1 MKNNKKRINSRSLRW
16 IACAIGALMMLS
28 AFLCVSAGA
37 SEIEVQK
44 LIPGG
49 IPFGVKFATDG
60 VIIISTEDI
69 SANVIKSPAYEA
81 GLRPKD
87 IIIEANGQS
96 VNSVV
101 KLKEIFQKS
110 GGKGVDVTY
119 IREGNKHTVR
129 VTPVYVSS
137 DGEYKIGVNVK
148 DSGAGLGTVTYIVP
162 ETMEFAGLGHGICD
176 GDSGKLI
183 PMSRGVVTDIT
194 VSGIKKGVAGTPGEI
209 KGYFGASKKGTL
221 YKNTHCGVYG
231 MFSQK
236 PQNVGEAIEVGT
248 RNDIKNGD
256 AYIICTLDSSGPQKY
271 SVEICNIDRSADGSK
286 CFTVKIKDKNLINL
300 TGGIVQGM
308 SGSPI
313 IQNGKLVGA
322 VTHVLINDPT
332 TGYGIFIENML
343 NASHTARNELPTTA

>member
-1 MKNNKKRINSRSLRW
+1 MRNNKKAINFSAIKLLLCVM
-16 IACAIGALMMLS
+16 CAVMLTS
-28 AFLCVSAGA
+28 AFLAVSVGA
-37 SEIEVQK
+37 SEISEQK

-49 IPFGVKFATDG
+49 IPFGVKFATEG
-60 VIIISTEDI
+60 VIILSTEDFSKGI
-69 SANVIKSPAYEA
+69 VKSPAYEA

-87 IIIEANGQS
+87 IIIEADGQT

-101 KLKEIFQKS
+101 KLKEIFNKS
-110 GGKGVDVTY
+110 GGKGIDITY
-119 IREGNKHTVR
+119 MRDGNKHTVK
-129 VTPVYVSS
+129 VTPVYVAN
-137 DGEYKIGVNVK
+137 DREYKIGVNVK
-148 DSGAGLGTVTYIVP
+148 DSGAGLGTVTYIIP
-162 ETMEFAGLGHGICD
+162 ETLEFAGLGHGICD
-176 GDSGKLI
+176 GESGKLI

-209 KGYFGASKKGTL
+209 KGYFGADKKGTL

-231 MFSQK
+231 IFSQK
-236 PQNVGEAIEVGT
+236 PQGVGDAIEVGS
-248 RNDIKNGD
+248 RNDIKNGE
-256 AYIICTLDSSGPQKY
+256 AYIICTLDSSGPKKY
-271 SVEICNIDRSADGSK
+271 NVEISDIDRSSDTSK

-343 NASHTARNELPTTA
+343 NQMVDLAA